1 MLQVIW
7 LLVANQIALFYFSA
21 VMLLTNLFTTL
32 APVMESRG
40 ESWKKNIA
48 KKHSSLF
55 FFSNIDEHLLYCP

>member
-1 MLQVIW
+1 
-7 LLVANQIALFYFSA
+7 
-21 VMLLTNLFTTL
+21 MLLTNLFTTL